1 MYAPPLSW
9 NLGGGEE
16 PPGGGRQFWIVGSPF
31 LLGLDVLVPLCWPG
45 WRLAHVI
52 GLHGAD
58 LLLVCV
64 LGHVESS
71 FGLMPPFVVCAALP

>member
-9 NLGGGEE
+9 SLEGGEE
-16 PPGGGRQFWIVGSPF
+16 PPGGGRQFWIVGPPF

-71 FGLMPPFVVCAALP
+71 FGLVPPFVVCAALP